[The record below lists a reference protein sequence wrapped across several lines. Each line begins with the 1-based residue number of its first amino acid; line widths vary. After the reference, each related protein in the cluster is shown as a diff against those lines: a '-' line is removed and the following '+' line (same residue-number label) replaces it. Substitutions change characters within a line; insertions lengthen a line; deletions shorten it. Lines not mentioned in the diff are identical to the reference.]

1 MEQVG
6 KIQVSA
12 DVAAN
17 CIRLSFIG
25 RITSAELERDHLNVE
40 RALRALRSGYSLVTD
55 FTDLEEMA
63 IDSAPMIDRTME
75 LMKSTGVGLVVRVIP
90 DPSKDPGVSILS
102 LFHLPRSLKIV
113 TTETRDEAEAIL
125 REA

>member
-6 KIQVSA
+6 KIDVLA

-17 CIRLSFIG
+17 QVRLLFIG
-25 RITSAELERDHLNVE
+25 CINGAELEKYYSDVE
-40 RALRALRSGYSLVTD
+40 RALKSLRSGYSLLTD
-55 FTDLEEMA
+55 FTDMKEMT

-75 LMKSTGVGLVVRVIP
+75 MMKSTGVGLVVRVIP
-90 DPSKDPGVSILS
+90 DPSKDLGVSILS

-125 REA
+125 RQA

>member
-6 KIQVSA
+6 KIDVLA

-17 CIRLSFIG
+17 QVRLSFIG
-25 RITSAELERDHLNVE
+25 CINGAELERYYSDVE
-40 RALRALRSGYSLVTD
+40 RALKSLRSGYSLLTD
-55 FTDLEEMA
+55 FTDMDRMT

-75 LMKSTGVGLVVRVIP
+75 MMKSTGVGLVVRVIP
-90 DPSKDPGVSILS
+90 DPSKDLGVGILS

-125 REA
+125 RQT

>member
-6 KIQVSA
+6 KIDVLA

-17 CIRLSFIG
+17 QVRLSFIG
-25 RITSAELERDHLNVE
+25 SINGAELERYYSDVE
-40 RALRALRSGYSLVTD
+40 RALKSLRSGYSMLTD
-55 FTDLEEMA
+55 FTDMEEMT
-63 IDSAPMIDRTME
+63 IDSAPAIQRTME
-75 LMKSTGVGLVVRVIP
+75 MMKNTEVGLVVRVIP
-90 DPSKDPGVSILS
+90 DPSKDLGVSILS

-125 REA
+125 REP